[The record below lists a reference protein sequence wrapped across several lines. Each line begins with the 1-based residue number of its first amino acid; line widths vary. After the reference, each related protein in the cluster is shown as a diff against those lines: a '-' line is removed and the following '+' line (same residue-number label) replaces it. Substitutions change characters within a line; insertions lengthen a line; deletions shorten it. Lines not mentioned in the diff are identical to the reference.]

1 MESSN
6 QENIN
11 DKEQEKEKSDQDD
24 LISGFSFGLAAMV
37 CGIILLSLPE
47 YFKYEMLT
55 KGIAYVLIFGGMFS
69 VGSDLN
75 KLNGDK
81 TTLGADDFTLG
92 IALIFTSIFVHGYYN
107 NFVVNCIV
115 AFIFFFGVFGGIRGI
130 IHFVSGIFKA
140 QTKNDAWIKALI
152 TFLSFVTALITVY
165 EALKKVGIL
174 EK

>member
-1 MESSN
+1 MESSS
-6 QENIN
+6 QESIH
-11 DKEQEKEKSDQDD
+11 DKELEKSNQDD
-24 LISGFSFGLAAMV
+24 LISGFAFGLAAMI
-37 CGIILLSLPE
+37 CGVLLLSLPE

-55 KGIAYVLIFGGMFS
+55 KGISYVLIFGGMFS

-81 TTLGADDFTLG
+81 TTLGVDDFTLG
-92 IALIFTSIFVHGYYN
+92 IAFISFSIFVHSYFS
-107 NFVVNCIV
+107 NFFVNCIV
-115 AFIFFFGVFGGIRGI
+115 ALIFFFGVFGTIKGV

-140 QTKNDAWIKALI
+140 QNKNDAWIKALI

-165 EALKKVGIL
+165 EALKKVGII